1 MGKKDRRNAVARTS
15 LYSKGKETLMRNKIL
30 AGWALATILVL
41 FAQGAVQQAP
51 KGSPDIRKKARKE
64 MADGNF
70 KDAYGLFEKLSLDKN
85 TQPNMVGED
94 LVNAITCLQR
104 INRVKDVDDYRE
116 RVADTHSN
124 RWQVLMSVANTC
136 FGGPNHYGTIIGGKF
151 ERGHHRGGGRYVNSF
166 ERDRMQ
172 ALQLMEQA
180 IRVAAKNSEQLSGQF
195 YLQFASFLMGYRG
208 YRGGWRLQYLSDL
221 SELPDYEDGYRHH
234 RGGTQG
240 APVDEN
246 GAPVFHSVPDSYDD
260 ASTDGERWRWM
271 LEMAART
278 DTSLRKAAN
287 KQLADFLYNQ
297 FGVQTMAH
305 YGRFFSRQD
314 DGTKD
319 ESGTYALHTL
329 GEDETIAKLAT
340 GIKRFKLPDEFNFL
354 RIFRELGEKRTL
366 ASVFENRRQYDK
378 AAKLW
383 KQAGQSDRVKHIT
396 DNWGQ
401 FEPVMTHP
409 AGKGATVEFKFRNGK
424 EVSLEAHEI
433 KMRELLDDVKAHLKA
448 NPRTIDHNKINI
460 GNIGYQLVRD
470 KQTKYLGKRV
480 ASWTRKLSPRD
491 LHFDKRITLETPLK
505 KAGVYMLTAKMAGG
519 NTSKIVI
526 WVNDTVIVHKHLNT
540 GHYYYVA
547 DAVTGKPLHGLDLEF
562 FGYRQESTKWTKAVG
577 RRYNIF
583 TKKFTSKT
591 DDFGQVTPKQS
602 ELENRYSWLITT
614 SGDSGRLAF
623 MGFQGVWYGKRYD
636 REYNQTKVFTIT
648 DRPVYRP
655 DQRVKFKFWIRHA
668 KYDREDTSDF
678 ANQAFTVDITN
689 PKGERVF
696 STNLKSDEYGGID
709 GEYLLPDDAA
719 LGVYGIAVRNKG
731 GSRFRVEE
739 YKKPEFEVKVDSPTE
754 PVMLG
759 DKIAATVLAKY
770 YFGAPVTEAKV
781 KYKVLRSSHDARW
794 YPIAPWDWFYGKG
807 YWWYA
812 YDYSWYPGWRHWG
825 CPRPYWWWWPTRREP
840 PEVVAEGEAKVDAH
854 GKFNIQIDTAIAKE
868 VHGDTDHRY
877 EITAEVTDKSRR
889 TIVGKGSVLVA
900 RRPFK
905 VYAWVDRGHYRIGD
919 VIQANFFAQTL
930 DNKPVQG
937 KGALDLFKI
946 SYRDGKPV
954 EHSVQNWSVDT
965 DDEGRAHIQLK
976 ASESGQYRLSY
987 EVTDKANHTIEG
999 GYVFSIHG
1007 AGFDGKQF
1015 RFNELELIPEKREYA
1030 DGEKVQLMINTD
1042 REDSTVIYFVR
1053 PSNGIYLKP
1062 TVLSLEGKST
1072 IQEIGITKKD
1082 MPNFFIEALT
1092 VSNGKIYTETREIIV
1107 PPEKRV
1113 LNVEVLPSAEKFKP
1127 GEHARV
1133 KVKLTDFFGR
1143 PFVGA
1148 TAMSVYD
1155 KSVEYIS
1162 GGSNVPEIK
1171 AFFWKWRRRHNVAT
1185 RSSLD
1190 RYFRNMVKPGKQAMR
1205 NLGIFGHLVADEEGI
1220 EGAASGL
1227 AKKTSLR
1234 RQSGKSA
1241 RSLSF
1246 NGNAL
1251 QASPM
1256 DAMASAEV
1264 TTVSRDALTEA
1275 SKQGGG
1281 GGEAG
1286 SAAAPV
1292 EPAIRKEFADTAF
1305 WSASLKTDNNGI
1317 AEIEFDMPENLTGWM
1332 IKTWAMGHGTKVGQ
1346 GESEVVTVKNLLL
1359 RLQAPRFF
1367 VEKDEVVLSA
1377 NIHNYLE
1384 NKKKVSAVL
1393 ELDGGCIQP
1402 IGDAKRTVEVDA
1414 NGETRVDW
1422 RVRVIKEG
1430 EAVVRMK
1437 ALTDEESDAME
1448 MRFPVYV
1455 HGMMKTESFSGVI
1468 RPDGKEGTISVTVPK
1483 ERRIDESRL
1492 EVRYSPTLAGAMVD
1506 ALPYLVEYPYGCTE
1520 QTLSRFL
1527 PTVITQ
1533 KILKDMGIDLEAV
1546 REKTTNL
1553 NAQEI
1558 GDDLKRMKD
1567 WQRLCGTK
1575 RWDGSKWINRN
1586 PVFDEGEVKRMVR
1599 KGVKRLTTMQLSD
1612 GGWGW
1617 FSGWGERSY
1626 PHTTAYVVHGLQI
1639 ARLNGVKIDNN
1650 IIARGVK
1657 WLERYQ
1663 NEQAQK
1669 IKNWE
1674 KDKRPKKRYAG
1685 NLDAFVYMV
1694 LNDADVRNNE
1704 MNDFLYRDRN
1714 QLAAYAKAMYG
1725 LALHVQK
1732 QPDRRDM
1739 IIRNIEQLLVQDKEN
1754 QTAYLNLNN
1763 GGYWWYWYGSE
1774 YEAHAYYLKL
1784 LAATKPKSEQA
1795 AGLVKYLLNNRRH
1808 ATYWNSTRDTA
1819 ICIEAMADYLRA
1831 TGEDKPDMT
1840 LQVSVDGRKMK
1851 EVRITSDN
1859 LFSFDNKFVLFGD
1872 AVEDGKHTIKLT
1884 RTGKGPVYYNAY
1896 LSNFTLEDFIT
1907 KAGLEIK
1914 VERTVYKLLPED
1926 KTIKV
1931 AGSRGQAL
1939 DQKIEKYKRVKLKN
1953 LDTLKSGDLVEIELE
1968 IASKN
1973 DYEYVVFE
1981 DMKAAGFEPVE
1992 VNSGYN
1998 GNDMGAYVEFRDER
2012 VVFFVRQLARGNH
2025 SVSYRMR
2032 AEIPGK
2038 FSALPTRAHAMY
2050 APELKANSDEIKLR
2064 IED

>member
-1 MGKKDRRNAVARTS
+1 MKD
-15 LYSKGKETLMRNKIL
+15 KIL
-30 AGWALATILVL
+30 AGWAMSTILVL
-41 FAQGAVQQAP
+41 FALGAVQQEP
-51 KGSPDIRKKARKE
+51 KGPSARRDKARKE
-64 MADGNF
+64 MANGNF
-70 KDAYGLFEKLSLDKN
+70 KDAYELFEKLAIDNN
-85 TQPNMVGED
+85 TKPDAVGQD

-104 INRVKDVDDYRE
+104 INRVKDVDDFRE
-116 RVADTHSN
+116 RVVDMHAN
-124 RWQVLMSVANTC
+124 RWQVLMAVAGTY
-136 FGGPNHYGTIIGGKF
+136 FRGPYHYGTIVAGKF
-151 ERGHHRGGGRYVNSF
+151 ERGHHRGGGRYVNCF
-166 ERDRMQ
+166 ERDRLRS
-172 ALQLMEQA
+172 LQLMDQA
-180 IRVAAKNSEQLSGQF
+180 AKVAARNKEQPSGSFYQQF
-195 YLQFASFLMGYRG
+195 SSFLMGYRG
-208 YRGGWRLQYLSDL
+208 YQGGWRLQYLSDL

-234 RGGTQG
+234 RGAQG
-240 APVDEN
+240 APVDQDGN
-246 GAPVFHSVPDSYDD
+246 PVFHSVPDSYNN
-260 ASTDGERWRWM
+260 AATDGERWRWM
-271 LEMAART
+271 LKMAGQT
-278 DTSLRKAAN
+278 DPNLKKTVD

-305 YGRFFSRQD
+305 YGRFFSRRD
-314 DGTKD
+314 DGKKD

-340 GIKRFKLPDEFNFL
+340 GIKRFELPDEFNFV
-354 RIFRELGEKRTL
+354 RIFRELGETRTL
-366 ASVFENRRQYDK
+366 ASLFENRRQYDK

-383 KQAGQSDRVKHIT
+383 KKGGNSDRVRQIT
-396 DNWGQ
+396 SNWGQ

-409 AGKGATVEFKFRNGK
+409 AGKAATVEYKFRNGNK
-424 EVSLEAHEI
+424 VSFEAHEI
-433 KMRELLDDVKAHLKA
+433 KMRELLNDVKAHLKT
-448 NPRTIDHNKINI
+448 NPRKIDHNNINI
-460 GNIGYQLVRD
+460 GNIGYQLVQK

-480 ASWTRKLSPRD
+480 ASWSQKLSPRD
-491 LHFDKRITLETPLK
+491 LHFDKRTTIQTPLK
-505 KAGVYMLTAKMAGG
+505 KAGVYLLTAKMAGG
-519 NTSKIVI
+519 NTSKIII
-526 WVNDTVIVHKHLNT
+526 WVNDTVIVHKNLNT
-540 GHYYYVA
+540 GNYYFVA
-547 DAVTGKPLHGLDLEF
+547 DAVTGKPLRELDLEF
-562 FGYRQESTKWTKAVG
+562 FGYRQESTKWEKAIG
-577 RRYNIF
+577 RRYNVFTKDF
-583 TKKFTSKT
+583 TKKT
-591 DDFGQVTPKQS
+591 DAFGQVTPKQS

-614 SGDSGRLAF
+614 SGDSERLAF
-623 MGFQGVWYGKRYD
+623 MGFQGVWYGRRHD
-636 REYNQTKVFTIT
+636 QEYNRTKVFTIT

-655 DQRVKFKFWIRHA
+655 DQRVKFKFWVRHA
-668 KYDREDTSDF
+668 KYDRENTSDF
-678 ANQAFTVDITN
+678 ANQNLTVDITN
-689 PKGERVF
+689 PKGERLF
-696 STNLKSDEYGGID
+696 TTTIKSDEYGGID

-719 LGVYGIAVRNKG
+719 LGVYGISIRNKG

-739 YKKPEFEVKVDSPTE
+739 YKKPEFEVNVDAPDE

-759 DKIAATVLAKY
+759 EKIGATVVAKY

-812 YDYSWYPGWRHWG
+812 YDYTWYPGWHHWG
-825 CPRPYWWWWPTRREP
+825 CLRPRWWWWPTRHEP
-840 PEVVAEGEAKVDAH
+840 PEVVAEGEAKVDSD
-854 GKFNIQIDTAIAKE
+854 GRFNIQINTAIAKE
-868 VHGDTDHRY
+868 LHGDTDHRY

-889 TIVGKGSVLVA
+889 TIVGKGTVLVA

-937 KGALDLFKI
+937 KGALNLFKI

-954 EHSVQNWSVDT
+954 EHSVQNWSIDT
-965 DDEGRAHIQLK
+965 DDEGKAHVQLK

-987 EVTDKANHTIEG
+987 KVTDTANHTIEG

-1030 DGEKVQLMINTD
+1030 DGEKIQLMINTD
-1042 REDSTVIYFVR
+1042 RENGTVIYFVR
-1053 PSNGIYLKP
+1053 PSNGVYLKP

-1072 IQEIGITKKD
+1072 IQEIGVTKKD

-1113 LNVEVLPSAEKFKP
+1113 LNVDVLPSAEKYKP
-1127 GEHARV
+1127 GEHAKV
-1133 KVKLTDFFGR
+1133 KVKLTDFFGK
-1143 PFVGA
+1143 PFVGSA
-1148 TAMSVYD
+1148 AMSVYD

-1190 RYFRNMVKPGKQAMR
+1190 RYFRNMVDPGKQSMH

-1220 EGAASGL
+1220 VNQVRDVQEMS
-1227 AKKTSLR
+1227 S
-1234 RQSGKSA
+1234 RQSGSLRKASA
-1241 RSLSF
+1241 RSFSA
-1246 NGNAL
+1246 NAVS
-1251 QASPM
+1251 AP
-1256 DAMASAEV
+1256 MASMALADSAVASEAGESAE
-1264 TTVSRDALTEA
+1264 A
-1275 SKQGGG
+1275 KGGG
-1281 GGEAG
+1281 AG
-1286 SAAAPV
+1286 SAGAEAPPV
-1292 EPAIRKEFADTAF
+1292 EPTVRKEFADTAF
-1305 WSASLKTDNNGI
+1305 WDASIRTDGDGI
-1317 AEIEFDMPENLTGWM
+1317 AEIEFDMPENLTGWK

-1384 NKKKVSAVL
+1384 NQKKVSAVL

-1402 IGDAKRTVEVDA
+1402 IGGARQIVEVKA
-1414 NGETRVDW
+1414 NGEARVDW
-1422 RVRVIKEG
+1422 RVKVVKEG

-1455 HGMMKTESFSGVI
+1455 HGMMKMESFSGVI
-1468 RPDGKEGTISVTVPK
+1468 RPHAAEGKIELVVPE

-1533 KILKDMGIDLEAV
+1533 KIIKDMGIDLEAV
-1546 REKTTNL
+1546 REKITNL

-1575 RWDGSKWINRN
+1575 RWDGKKWANRN
-1586 PVFDEGEVKRMVR
+1586 PVFDEAEVKRMVR
-1599 KGVKRLTTMQLSD
+1599 KGVKRLTTMQLTD

-1617 FSGWGERSY
+1617 FSGRGERSY

-1639 ARLNGVKIDNN
+1639 ARLNGVKIENN

-1663 NEQAQK
+1663 DEQVQK

-1674 KDKRPKKRYAG
+1674 KDKRPRKRHAD

-1694 LNDADVRNNE
+1694 LNDADVRNGE

-1714 QLAAYAKAMYG
+1714 ELAVYAKAMYG

-1732 QPDRRDM
+1732 QHDRRDM
-1739 IIRNIEQLLVQDKEN
+1739 LIRNIEQLLVKDKEN

-1808 ATYWNSTRDTA
+1808 ATYWKSTRDTA
-1819 ICIEAMADYLRA
+1819 VCIEAMADYLRA

-1840 LQVSVDGRKMK
+1840 VQVLVDGRKMK
-1851 EVRITSDN
+1851 EVRITPDN

-1872 AVEDGKHTIKLT
+1872 AVEEGKHEVTLRRK
-1884 RTGKGPVYYNAY
+1884 GKGPVYYNAY

-1914 VERTVYKLLPED
+1914 VDRAVYKLLPEE

-1931 AGSRGQAL
+1931 AGARGQAL
-1939 DQKIEKYKRVKLKN
+1939 DQKVEKYRRVKLKN

-1973 DYEYVVFE
+1973 DYEYIVFE

-1992 VNSGYN
+1992 VQSGYN

-2012 VVFFVRQLARGNH
+2012 VGFFVRSLARGNH

-2032 AEIPGK
+2032 AEIPGR
-2038 FSALPTRAHAMY
+2038 FSALPTKAHAMY
-2050 APELKANSDEIKLR
+2050 APELKANSDEIKLN